1 MYLEKYLM
9 YHINRTTTY
18 LFYIIYF
25 YLLLGLS
32 GILLQDV
39 VNIRFHGYST
49 SLSITTLFIYIFI
62 VVTTVLIINKSTKKL
77 RMTSFILFSI
87 SFSDLSNLDIQDVYF
102 HYFFLF
108 IMLISIILFIYSLFN
123 VKKRS

>member
-1 MYLEKYLM
+1 MM

-18 LFYIIYF
+18 LFYIVYF

-39 VNIRFHGYST
+39 ADIRFHGYST
-49 SLSITTLFIYIFI
+49 SLSITTFFIYIFI
-62 VVTTVLIINKSTKKL
+62 VITSVLIINRSTKKL
-77 RMTSFILFSI
+77 RMTSVILFLI
-87 SFSDLSNLDIQDVYF
+87 SFSDLANLDIQDIYF

-108 IMLISIILFIYSLFN
+108 IMILSIILFVFSFFN
-123 VKKRS
+123 VKN